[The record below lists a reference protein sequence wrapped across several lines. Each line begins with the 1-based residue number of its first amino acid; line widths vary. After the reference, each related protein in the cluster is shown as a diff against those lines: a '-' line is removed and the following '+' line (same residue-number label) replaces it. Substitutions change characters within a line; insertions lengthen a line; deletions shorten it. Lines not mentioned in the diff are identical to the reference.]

1 MFSRNLPP
9 FTPPRTPEEDR
20 AVLLE
25 SLAAL
30 GEHAAHEGVSVFLEP
45 LNRYEDH
52 MLHTLA
58 EAVALCEALALPS
71 VKVMADFFHMNIE
84 EDDIGRAIRAT
95 GPHLAPATPTFAL
108 ALTRCGRL
116 GSQALWRWSAGC
128 AASRRRRWRR
138 RGAFYEAA
146 WKGDRVPGAGCGK

>member
-1 MFSRNLPP
+1 
-9 FTPPRTPEEDR
+9 
-20 AVLLE
+20 VLLE

-95 GPHLAPATPTFAL
+95 GPHVAHVHLADSNRAQPGTGHTDFRAGFDALRAIGFTGFMALECRVRGEPEAAL
-108 ALTRCGRL
+108 AETGRFL
-116 GSQALWRWSAGC
+116 RSCMEG
-128 AASRRRRWRR
+128 
-138 RGAFYEAA
+138 
-146 WKGDRVPGAGCGK
+146 